1 MGGRI
6 VTPKDIE
13 GQLNLSKRIIARD
26 AKLGNASPL
35 SVIEVKKMAQ
45 KVDKALEFHK
55 QAEKLKGQ
63 MEIAYQ
69 KRDNLMPSVKEMIRK
84 SRNILKGVHLKDLKA
99 LHHYGFSV
107 DDTPRK
113 KKTN

>member
-1 MGGRI
+1 MPIEIEITWRI
-6 VTPKDIE
+6 KNY
-13 GQLNLSKRIIARD
+13 GQ
-26 AKLGNASPL
+26 
-35 SVIEVKKMAQ
+35 
-45 KVDKALEFHK
+45 
-55 QAEKLKGQ
+55 EKSQ

-69 KRDNLMPSVKEMIRK
+69 KRDNLMPSVKEMISK

-99 LHHYGFSV
+99 LHNYGFSV

>member
-1 MGGRI
+1 MNFCRCLR
-6 VTPKDIE
+6 IE
-13 GQLNLSKRIIARD
+13 GLLNLSKKIIARD
-26 AKLGNASPL
+26 AKLGAASPL
-35 SVIEVKKMAQ
+35 AVIGVKNMAQ
-45 KVDKALEFHK
+45 KADRALELHK